1 MQLDV
6 GVGQPYQV
14 LLLVVV
20 SVMLILICVF
30 LLVVKTMLI
39 SVLVFFSL
47 VLMPL
52 LRNDLDDLMEDD
64 SHPLSS
70 R

>member
-14 LLLVVV
+14 LLLLVV
-20 SVMLILICVF
+20 SMMLILILVF
-30 LLVVKTMLI
+30 LLVVITMLM
-39 SVLVFFSL
+39 S
-47 VLMPL
+47 L

>member
-20 SVMLILICVF
+20 SVKLILICVF
-30 LLVVKTMLI
+30 LLVVITMLM
-39 SVLVFFSL
+39 S
-47 VLMPL
+47 L